1 MRKVCRVFT
10 RSLSKVRL
18 VVVLT
23 VIVVGATVSLVFA
36 SGQSTSTS
44 IVPIGNNHKAK
55 ADFTATIL
63 SVGSEARG
71 YVTGTTRYYSM
82 SGQPCD
88 LSQCDVVAFS
98 VVVFEYADGSRK
110 TLRSQMIP
118 LWSMESM
125 AYAPAG
131 ATMSVTYVEG
141 WRPRLWDTTKNTT
154 VEYADRRSIHD
165 NR

>member
-23 VIVVGATVSLVFA
+23 AIVVGATIVTAFA
-36 SGQSTSTS
+36 KGQSTSTS
-44 IVPIGNNHKAK
+44 IVPIGNSHKAK
-55 ADFTATIL
+55 AVFSAKIL
-63 SVGSEARG
+63 SSAGSHRG
-71 YVTGTTRYYSM
+71 YVTGTTQYYSM

-110 TLRSQMIP
+110 TLRSEMIP